1 MSNQIE
7 TQVDVSLTERN
18 RLTAFFRIILVVP
31 AFIFVSSF
39 APSTSFSDDS
49 SAILAGLLALPAGL
63 AIVFRQVY
71 PSYVLAFNEALLSL
85 QTRVDVY
92 LLLLSDEYPSIEEND
107 VVSVTFPEVDAKQLN
122 RWLPLVKWL
131 LALPLYLAG
140 IVYIIYAA
148 LLTDEYPSIEEN
160 EIVSVTFPEVDAK
173 QLNRWL
179 PLIKWLLALPLYL
192 VGLVYLVYAALLT
205 LLGWFSILL
214 TGNYPE
220 VCAEGIVGT
229 IAYWNR
235 VVGYAFLLV
244 TDEYPT
250 FSL

>member
-7 TQVDVSLTERN
+7 TQIDVSLTERN

-31 AFIFVSSF
+31 VFLFVASF
-39 APSTSFSDDS
+39 APTSSSDFSSDNW
-49 SAILAGLLALPAGL
+49 SAYSAGLLALPAGL

-85 QTRVDVY
+85 QTRIDAY
-92 LLLLSDEYPSIEEND
+92 LLLLTDEYPSIEEND
-107 VVSVTFPEVDAKQLN
+107 VVSVTFPEVDAQQLN

-131 LALPLYLAG
+131 LALPLYIVGVAYILYAG
-140 IVYIIYAA
+140 VLTII
-148 LLTDEYPSIEEN
+148 
-160 EIVSVTFPEVDAK
+160 
-173 QLNRWL
+173 
-179 PLIKWLLALPLYL
+179 
-192 VGLVYLVYAALLT
+192 
-205 LLGWFSILL
+205 GWFSVLF

-220 VCAEGIVGT
+220 FCAEGVVGT

-235 VVGYAFLLV
+235 VAGYALLLV

>member
-7 TQVDVSLTERN
+7 TQIDVSLTERN

-31 AFIFVSSF
+31 SLVFLA
-39 APSTSFSDDS
+39 SFS
-49 SAILAGLLALPAGL
+49 SASAFSEDNLGMFAGLLALPAAL
-63 AIVFRQVY
+63 AIVVRQVY

-85 QTRVDVY
+85 QTRVDAY
-92 LLLLSDEYPSIEEND
+92 LLLLTDEYPSIEEND
-107 VVSVTFPEVDAKQLN
+107 LVSVTFPEVDAKQLN

-131 LALPLYLAG
+131 LALPLYLVG
-140 IVYIIYAA
+140 IVYVIYAA
-148 LLTDEYPSIEEN
+148 LLTL
-160 EIVSVTFPEVDAK
+160 F
-173 QLNRWL
+173 
-179 PLIKWLLALPLYL
+179 
-192 VGLVYLVYAALLT
+192 
-205 LLGWFSILL
+205 GWFSILF

-220 VCAEGIVGT
+220 VCAEGVVGT

-235 VVGYAFLLV
+235 VAGYALLMV

>member
-7 TQVDVSLTERN
+7 TQIDVTLTERN

-31 AFIFVSSF
+31 AFIFVASF
-39 APSTSFSDDS
+39 SPTSAFSDDVMS
-49 SAILAGLLALPAGL
+49 IYAGLLALPAAL
-63 AIVFRQVY
+63 AIIVRQVY
-71 PSYVLAFNEALLSL
+71 PSYVLAFNDALLSL
-85 QTRVDVY
+85 QTRVDAY
-92 LLLLSDEYPSIEEND
+92 LLLLTDEYPSIEENE

-131 LALPLYLAG
+131 LA
-140 IVYIIYAA
+140 V
-148 LLTDEYPSIEEN
+148 
-160 EIVSVTFPEVDAK
+160 
-173 QLNRWL
+173 
-179 PLIKWLLALPLYL
+179 PLYL
-192 VGLVYLVYAALLT
+192 VGIVYVIYAAILT
-205 LLGWFSILL
+205 VIAWFSVLF

-220 VCAEGIVGT
+220 FCAEGVVGT

-235 VVGYAFLLV
+235 VAGYALLLV

>member
-7 TQVDVSLTERN
+7 TQIDVTLTERN

-31 AFIFVSSF
+31 AFIFVASF
-39 APSTSFSDDS
+39 SPTSAFSDDAMS
-49 SAILAGLLALPAGL
+49 IYAGGLLALPAAL
-63 AIVFRQVY
+63 AIIVRQVY
-71 PSYVLAFNEALLSL
+71 PSYVLAFNDALLSL
-85 QTRVDVY
+85 QTRVDAY
-92 LLLLSDEYPSIEEND
+92 LLLLTDEYPSIEEND

-131 LALPLYLAG
+131 LALPLYLVG
-140 IVYIIYAA
+140 IVYVIYAA
-148 LLTDEYPSIEEN
+148 VLTVI
-160 EIVSVTFPEVDAK
+160 A
-173 QLNRWL
+173 
-179 PLIKWLLALPLYL
+179 
-192 VGLVYLVYAALLT
+192 
-205 LLGWFSILL
+205 WFSVLF

-220 VCAEGIVGT
+220 FCAEGVVGT

-235 VVGYAFLLV
+235 VVGYALLLV

>member
-7 TQVDVSLTERN
+7 TQIDVSLTERN

-31 AFIFVSSF
+31 ALVFL
-39 APSTSFSDDS
+39 ASFSPT
-49 SAILAGLLALPAGL
+49 SAFSEDNLGIYAGLLALPSAL
-63 AIVFRQVY
+63 AIVIRQVY

-85 QTRVDVY
+85 QTRVDAY
-92 LLLLSDEYPSIEEND
+92 LLLLTDEYPSIEEND

-122 RWLPLVKWL
+122 RWLPL
-131 LALPLYLAG
+131 
-140 IVYIIYAA
+140 
-148 LLTDEYPSIEEN
+148 
-160 EIVSVTFPEVDAK
+160 
-173 QLNRWL
+173 
-179 PLIKWLLALPLYL
+179 IKWLLAIPLYL
-192 VGLVYLVYAALLT
+192 VGIVYVIYAAVLT
-205 LLGWFSILL
+205 VIAWFSVLF

-220 VCAEGIVGT
+220 FCAEGVVGT

-235 VVGYAFLLV
+235 VAGYALLMV

>member
-1 MSNQIE
+1 MNNQIE
-7 TQVDVSLTERN
+7 TQIDVSLTERN
-18 RLTAFFRIILVVP
+18 RLTALFRIILVVP

-39 APSTSFSDDS
+39 APATAFSDDGVG
-49 SAILAGLLALPAGL
+49 IFAGLLALPAAL
-63 AIVFRQVY
+63 AIVVRQVY

-85 QTRVDVY
+85 QTRVDAY
-92 LLLLSDEYPSIEEND
+92 LLLLTDEYPSIEEND
-107 VVSVTFPEVDAKQLN
+107 LVSVTFPEVDAKQLN
-122 RWLPLVKWL
+122 R
-131 LALPLYLAG
+131 
-140 IVYIIYAA
+140 
-148 LLTDEYPSIEEN
+148 
-160 EIVSVTFPEVDAK
+160 F
-173 QLNRWL
+173 L

-192 VGLVYLVYAALLT
+192 VGILYIIYAALLT
-205 LLGWFSILL
+205 LLGWFSILF

-220 VCAEGIVGT
+220 VCAEGVVGT

>member
-7 TQVDVSLTERN
+7 TQIDVSLTERN

-31 AFIFVSSF
+31 VFIFVSSF
-39 APSTSFSDDS
+39 APSVSFSDDG
-49 SAILAGLLALPAGL
+49 SAIFAGLLALPAAL
-63 AIVFRQVY
+63 AIIVRQVY

-85 QTRVDVY
+85 QTRVDAY
-92 LLLLSDEYPSIEEND
+92 LVLLTDEYPSIEEND

-131 LALPLYLAG
+131 LALPLYLVG

-148 LLTDEYPSIEEN
+148 LLT
-160 EIVSVTFPEVDAK
+160 VF
-173 QLNRWL
+173 
-179 PLIKWLLALPLYL
+179 
-192 VGLVYLVYAALLT
+192 
-205 LLGWFSILL
+205 GWFSILF

-220 VCAEGIVGT
+220 VCAEGVVGT

>member
-7 TQVDVSLTERN
+7 TQIDVTLTERN
-18 RLTAFFRIILVVP
+18 RVTAFFRIILAVP
-31 AFIFVSSF
+31 ALIFVSSF
-39 APSTSFSDDS
+39 APSAAFSDE
-49 SAILAGLLALPAGL
+49 AVGIFAGLLAVPAGL
-63 AIVFRQVY
+63 AIVVRQVY
-71 PSYVLAFNEALLSL
+71 PSYVLVFNEALLSL
-85 QTRVDVY
+85 QTRVDAY
-92 LLLLSDEYPSIEEND
+92 L
-107 VVSVTFPEVDAKQLN
+107 V
-122 RWLPLVKWL
+122 
-131 LALPLYLAG
+131 
-140 IVYIIYAA
+140 

-160 EIVSVTFPEVDAK
+160 DVVSVTFPEVDAK

-192 VGLVYLVYAALLT
+192 VGIVYFIYAALLT
-205 LLGWFSILL
+205 LLGWFSILF

-220 VCAEGIVGT
+220 VCAEGVVGT

>member
-7 TQVDVSLTERN
+7 TQIDVTLTERN
-18 RLTAFFRIILVVP
+18 RVTAFFRLILAVP
-31 AFIFVSSF
+31 ALIFVSSF
-39 APSTSFSDDS
+39 APSAAFSDE
-49 SAILAGLLALPAGL
+49 AAGIFAGLLAVPAGL
-63 AIVFRQVY
+63 AIVVRQVY
-71 PSYVLAFNEALLSL
+71 PSYVLVFNEALLSL
-85 QTRVDVY
+85 QTRVDAY
-92 LLLLSDEYPSIEEND
+92 L
-107 VVSVTFPEVDAKQLN
+107 V
-122 RWLPLVKWL
+122 
-131 LALPLYLAG
+131 
-140 IVYIIYAA
+140 

-160 EIVSVTFPEVDAK
+160 DIVSVTFPEVDAK

-192 VGLVYLVYAALLT
+192 VGIVYFIYATLLT
-205 LLGWFSILL
+205 LLGWFSILF
-214 TGNYPE
+214 TGRYPE
-220 VCAEGIVGT
+220 VCAEGVVGT

>member
-7 TQVDVSLTERN
+7 TQIDVSLTERN

-31 AFIFVSSF
+31 AFIFISSF
-39 APSTSFSDDS
+39 APSTLFSDEG
-49 SAILAGLLALPAGL
+49 SAIFAGLLALPAAL
-63 AIVFRQVY
+63 AIVVRQVY
-71 PSYVLAFNEALLSL
+71 PSYVLAFNEAVLSL

-92 LLLLSDEYPSIEEND
+92 LLLLSDQYPSIEEND

-131 LALPLYLAG
+131 LALPLYLVG
-140 IVYIIYAA
+140 IVYFI
-148 LLTDEYPSIEEN
+148 
-160 EIVSVTFPEVDAK
+160 
-173 QLNRWL
+173 
-179 PLIKWLLALPLYL
+179 
-192 VGLVYLVYAALLT
+192 YAALLT
-205 LLGWFSILL
+205 LLGWFSILF

-220 VCAEGIVGT
+220 VCAEGVVGA

>member
-7 TQVDVSLTERN
+7 TQIDVSLTERN
-18 RLTAFFRIILVVP
+18 RLTALFRIILVVP
-31 AFIFVSSF
+31 AFIFASSF
-39 APSTSFSDDS
+39 APATAFSDD
-49 SAILAGLLALPAGL
+49 ALGIFAGLLALPAAL
-63 AIVFRQVY
+63 AIVVRQVY

-85 QTRVDVY
+85 QTRVDAY
-92 LLLLSDEYPSIEEND
+92 LLLLTDEYPSIEEND
-107 VVSVTFPEVDAKQLN
+107 LVSVTFPEVDAKQLN
-122 RWLPLVKWL
+122 R
-131 LALPLYLAG
+131 
-140 IVYIIYAA
+140 
-148 LLTDEYPSIEEN
+148 
-160 EIVSVTFPEVDAK
+160 F
-173 QLNRWL
+173 L

-192 VGLVYLVYAALLT
+192 VGILYIIYAALLT
-205 LLGWFSILL
+205 LLGWFSILF

-220 VCAEGIVGT
+220 VCAEGVVGT